1 MIPRSTNKSSPSLSP
16 SSCAAISSKYGM
28 TSDLDTLIVSLCKF
42 TGLAAGGQ
50 PEQVVLKLGSSGT
63 CQLATRTLF
72 KICHMHGDALR
83 ASWKNIVD
91 CLQMLF
97 RARLLPRCLTE
108 GEDFLE
114 PGGRVSLIK
123 EPTTPKPPP
132 VEQGLLSSLYSYI
145 ASDTSRTPHPGEA
158 VAKKRALDLV
168 ANCFIKEINEDSKFL
183 QVIAFCRFGRG
194 CVGGCRCVGKC
205 S

>member
-1 MIPRSTNKSSPSLSP
+1 
-16 SSCAAISSKYGM
+16 M

-50 PEQVVLKLGSSGT
+50 PEQVVLKVGGSGT

-91 CLQMLF
+91 CLQTLF
-97 RARLLPRCLTE
+97 KAKLLQKNMTD
-108 GEDFLE
+108 GEDFLDPSGKVTLIRE
-114 PGGRVSLIK
+114 PD
-123 EPTTPKPPP
+123 TPKAPP
-132 VEQGLLSSLYSYI
+132 VEQSILSSLYSYI

-158 VAKKRALDLV
+158 VAKKRALECIAHCYLKQ
-168 ANCFIKEINEDSKFL
+168 IIEESKFL
-183 QVIAFCRFGRG
+183 PVS
-194 CVGGCRCVGKC
+194 K
-205 S
+205 